1 MIVLLDCSDS
11 TEDLIDKV
19 LLEWTRFLE
28 GAKPERK
35 DKLRFVNYA
44 AEVAEAEIDGSSFT
58 GSRKQKRTGLA
69 LSNVMAQ
76 VDEQMPPRV
85 LIFTDVYSTEHLNE
99 AAE

>member
-1 MIVLLDCSDS
+1 
-11 TEDLIDKV
+11 
-19 LLEWTRFLE
+19 LE
-28 GAKPERK
+28 GAKPEKK

-44 AEVAEAEIDGSSFT
+44 AEVAEAEIDGSSIT
-58 GSRKQKRTGLA
+58 GSRKQTRTGFA